1 MNTDHLRDLTAPI
14 HTARARPARRLA
26 LAQADDQLLA
36 QFTDRQGIDRVI
48 DRLATDVGISEA
60 GNVHAAQ
67 LAGNLLGRQTL
78 TQHMRHQFEALATR
92 QQLLLRSTH
101 LTAGL
106 HLLLGHAGRVAATG
120 ISIAAQLPADGR
132 RGSVDQAGNPAQAET
147 LGMTDLNGG
156 ALFNAEFGIR
166 HRDSTVPERS
176 GVALSFRRRPWP
188 PVRAS

>member
-1 MNTDHLRDLTAPI
+1 MSEKSVPTGLMGRMA
-14 HTARARPARRLA
+14 A
-26 LAQADDQLLA
+26 LAERNMKLQAGDKKRAKSMDKELPKEPEQLTFQMPLIPNEMTA
-36 QFTDRQGIDRVI
+36 MQ
-48 DRLATDVGISEA
+48 
-60 GNVHAAQ
+60 
-67 LAGNLLGRQTL
+67 
-78 TQHMRHQFEALATR
+78 
-92 QQLLLRSTH
+92 STH

-176 GVALSFRRRPWP
+176 GVALSFRRRPNNACHT
-188 PVRAS
+188 VLS